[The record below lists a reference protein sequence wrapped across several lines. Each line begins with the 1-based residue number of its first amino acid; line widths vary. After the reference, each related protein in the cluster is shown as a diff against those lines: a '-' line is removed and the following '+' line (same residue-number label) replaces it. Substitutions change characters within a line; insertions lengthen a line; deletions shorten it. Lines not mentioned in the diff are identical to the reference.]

1 MRGEQRV
8 RGEQRARVEQQVR
21 REQYGRGQQ
30 RESGHSGSFNQ
41 QQIFKAST
49 TFFFTNFPPDHGAKE
64 MWEIFSK
71 WGKVVDVVIPS
82 RVDKYGK
89 NLDSSDSLTSP
100 TANSL
105 WIWIGSFKIWVNIPK
120 YRSGSV
126 GVAKQSPCD
135 NRKFVDVVKSGRSP
149 SPTRATPKQT
159 VVVVF
164 KTSDDTP
171 LWLRNSFFGIVAD
184 HVDPGTLKEK
194 LFRDGFLT
202 IHLTPLGGRSFLLRS
217 EEDDDI
223 EAFLEGEPAWFQ
235 SRFCVLR
242 KWVPKDLASE
252 RFIWV
257 RCYGVPLHAWEENFF
272 KLLASSLGTF
282 LGLDHWTRSHHHL
295 EYGRFL
301 VAIPFLASV
310 DKSCLVRIDNID
322 YEVKLVEEK
331 AHCWHQC
338 GKTSSSILTTNSST
352 SDFECS
358 WLDRDPLGCP
368 QDWATEVEDDD
379 VAALLERELDSQTQ
393 VGGFAV
399 KPSLAVDYDV
409 VKEAEMGLI
418 VNQYVKGGTAL
429 ESSTSLNGIEGKS
442 GFKGEFIDGSAPHL
456 LGEGSNDKVPF
467 LGFDNSTFSMAI
479 KEAKT
484 VGPTTIFSAMNIGNG
499 PLDFEFSNAI
509 NVEISV
515 DPTTTIPSAPFSK
528 EDPTLDFCKAYI
540 LSSGD
545 LDKSL
550 MNIPSLTDIINVEIK
565 SPLSKKN
572 IDTLNVDSLDTE
584 NSFSTSQYSENPL
597 PSLLPRVAPSNST
610 SSDPFSPILPQ
621 PPTHSALGPLFPIP
635 TCPSLKPLPQSS
647 SIPQLEATTMYKRP
661 QMIHNHQTRKHS
673 PSHSLPS
680 SNPPNH
686 ISKHRPVAH
695 KKSVR
700 FKHQCPES
708 ISKKYPKEF
717 ELWVDLRDLLPIP
730 SSFKP
735 QTCTL
740 LHDTDG
746 GALGPI
752 GSSSSCKQ
760 RTSLEPIRP
769 TSRVETDMDV
779 REFGRSIGVVDAS
792 DKKSDN
798 LNIALLPPNKQAGTN
813 SQKAVN
819 GIDSQIRMDEPIV
832 IP

>member
-49 TFFFTNFPPDHGAKE
+49 TFFFTNFPPDHDSKE

-89 NLDSSDSLTSP
+89 IFGFVRFLNISNRKSFVVKLDR
-100 TANSL
+100 
-105 WIWIGSFKIWVNIPK
+105 IWIGSFKIWMNIPK
-120 YRSGSV
+120 YRRQRFTDHTNKNSIIPSEPSGGSV
-126 GVAKQSPCD
+126 GAAKHSLCD

-149 SPTRATPKQT
+149 
-159 VVVVF
+159 
-164 KTSDDTP
+164 
-171 LWLRNSFFGIVAD
+171 FFGIVAN

-217 EEDDDI
+217 EEDGDI
-223 EAFLEGEPAWFQ
+223 EAFLEGEPEWFQ
-235 SRFCVLR
+235 SRFRVLR
-242 KWVPKDLASE
+242 KWD
-252 RFIWV
+252 
-257 RCYGVPLHAWEENFF
+257 NFF

-310 DKSCLVRIDNID
+310 DKSCMVRIDNID
-322 YEVKLVEEK
+322 YVVKLVEEK
-331 AHCWHQC
+331 VHCWHQC
-338 GKTSSSILTTNSST
+338 GKTSYSILTTNSST
-352 SDFECS
+352 SDSECS

-368 QDWATEVEDDD
+368 QDWAVEVEDDD
-379 VAALLERELDSQTQ
+379 VLASLERELD
-393 VGGFAV
+393 
-399 KPSLAVDYDV
+399 K
-409 VKEAEMGLI
+409 
-418 VNQYVKGGTAL
+418 
-429 ESSTSLNGIEGKS
+429 
-442 GFKGEFIDGSAPHL
+442 
-456 LGEGSNDKVPF
+456 
-467 LGFDNSTFSMAI
+467 
-479 KEAKT
+479 AKT
-484 VGPTTIFSAMNIGNG
+484 VGPTTLSSATNIGNG

-509 NVEISV
+509 NMEISV

-528 EDPTLDFCKAYI
+528 EDPTLDFCKAHI

-550 MNIPSLTDIINVEIK
+550 MSIPSLTDIINVEINEEINA
-565 SPLSKKN
+565 LG
-572 IDTLNVDSLDTE
+572 L
-584 NSFSTSQYSENPL
+584 
-597 PSLLPRVAPSNST
+597 LLPTPM
-610 SSDPFSPILPQ
+610 
-621 PPTHSALGPLFPIP
+621 
-635 TCPSLKPLPQSS
+635 CPSLKPLSHSS
-647 SIPQLEATTMYKRP
+647 SIPQPKATTMYKTP

-673 PSHSLPS
+673 PSPSLPS
-680 SNPPNH
+680 SNPPNQ

-700 FKHQCPES
+700 FKPQCPES

-717 ELWVDLRDLLPIP
+717 ELWVDLRDLPPVP

-735 QTCTL
+735 QTCTI
-740 LHDTDG
+740 LHDTNG

-752 GSSSSCKQ
+752 GSSSRCKQ

-769 TSRVETDMDV
+769 TSRMETDMDV
-779 REFGRSIGVVDAS
+779 REFGRFIVVVDAS

-798 LNIALLPPNKQAGTN
+798 LNIALLPPNKQAGTD

-819 GIDSQIRMDEPIV
+819 GIDSHIRMDEPTI